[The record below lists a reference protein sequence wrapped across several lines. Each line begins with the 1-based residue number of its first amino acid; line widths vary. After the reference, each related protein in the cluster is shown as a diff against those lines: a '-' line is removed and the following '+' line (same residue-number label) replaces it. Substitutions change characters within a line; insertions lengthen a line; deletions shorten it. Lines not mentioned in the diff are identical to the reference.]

1 MTKRHLL
8 LTGFYDKLI
17 LKRPGIIILCIVAA
31 IAFLG
36 YKARDFRLDASAE
49 TLLLESDEAL
59 RYSRIIKSR
68 YGGYDYLLV
77 TYAPQ
82 ADLFS
87 DKALADLARLKED
100 STSNPSVTNGG
111 PQTGPG

>member
-1 MTKRHLL
+1 MTKHHLL

-17 LKRPGIIILCIVAA
+17 LKRPGIIILCILAT

-36 YKARDFRLDASAE
+36 YKARDFKLDASAE

-77 TYAPQ
+77 T
-82 ADLFS
+82 
-87 DKALADLARLKED
+87 
-100 STSNPSVTNGG
+100 
-111 PQTGPG
+111 